1 MKASQSTV
9 MVKLLIVIRIYKL
22 QPQSIQKNTFIAT
35 MYNPNSEYDN
45 AAFIVIPAGI
55 SDPSFGEVNNND
67 KITLGQD
74 AAAANTHPFYRN

>member
-1 MKASQSTV
+1 
-9 MVKLLIVIRIYKL
+9 
-22 QPQSIQKNTFIAT
+22 

-67 KITLGQD
+67 RITLGQD
-74 AAAANTHPFYRN
+74 AVAANTHPFYRN